1 MTSSQFLLK
10 QRKKESALI
19 PPSPLSHSYTVFKSC
34 QSHMLQTTRVLT
46 LSLPI
51 TSPDSK
57 ELSPIPW
64 VSATAP

>member
-10 QRKKESALI
+10 QRKKESTLI
-19 PPSPLSHSYTVFKSC
+19 PPSPLSHSYTVF
-34 QSHMLQTTRVLT
+34 QILPISHVQTTRVLT

-51 TSPDSK
+51 TPPDFK